1 MSGTPTKYI
10 GKIKIDN
17 GNPILIGSTMYGI
30 CTTSA
35 GTAAKVVGTAANN
48 SGKFINNNFDA
59 DLQGITIHIKFTQGN
74 TVTTGMTLLLGE
86 QTTAHA
92 VVGKCVCDAGTIIS
106 FTYDEN
112 QRWVVNDNVD
122 TNTEYVFKTAYNAST
137 NKALTEAD
145 IGAAGVKGVISDI
158 GANTSSTDLPTAAA
172 VVSYVTAQ
180 TGGLQ
185 GLTGAMHFRGT
196 ATVAI
201 ADGDDSTHDPTI
213 NGYTFNGNGD
223 NAGDVVLYNGKEFV
237 WTGTTWEELGDEGS
251 WALDNAVIHNTLL
264 TTAGDMIYASS
275 ANTPARLA
283 GNSTGT
289 KKFLSMTS
297 SAPSWVTL
305 AASDVGL
312 SNVTNHAQVTS
323 LQWVAAD
330 KKITY
335 KVSEGSATDLLAF
348 VQGSNVTL
356 TAATGQ
362 LTIAASD
369 SKVTQSLL
377 SSSISDTYPVLIS
390 YYKTGVSTTTEQGTN
405 RIDSIYIQ
413 PSTGTLYATKFSGDG
428 SALTNLGSTAVL
440 TALGYASNTTAAT
453 FLHKSGAWKT
463 ISVGVTSD
471 NSGSVLT
478 DVTLTSGT
486 LPTFT
491 EGTLANAEVDSG
503 VLILTSA
510 TSSTFTQGT
519 HPAID
524 TKSKANLSIS
534 MT

>member
-1 MSGTPTKYI
+1 MGTPTKYI
-10 GKIKIDN
+10 GKLQIDN
-17 GNPILIGSTMYGI
+17 GSPILIGSTMYGI
-30 CTTSA
+30 CTTA
-35 GTAAKVVGTAANN
+35 ANTAAKVIGTAANN

-74 TVTTGMTLLLGE
+74 TVTSGMTLLIGE

-92 VVGKCVCDAGTIIS
+92 VVGRCVCDAGTIIS

-112 QRWVVNDNVD
+112 QQWVVNDNVD

-145 IGAAGVKGVISDI
+145 IGNAAVKGVVTDI
-158 GANTSSTDLPTAAA
+158 GANTGSNDLPTAAA
-172 VVSYVTAQ
+172 VVSYVVAQ

-213 NGYTFNGNGD
+213 SGYTFNGNGD

-251 WALDNAVIHNTLL
+251 WALDNAVIHNSLL
-264 TTAGDMIYASS
+264 VAAGDMIYATGAGVPGCLS
-275 ANTPARLA
+275 

-289 KKFLSMTS
+289 KKFLSMTN
-297 SAPSWVTL
+297 SAPSWVSL
-305 AASDVGL
+305 VAADVGL

-323 LQWVAAD
+323 LQWAYED
-330 KKITY
+330 KKLTY
-335 KVSEGSATDLLAF
+335 KVSEGSAIDLLTFA
-348 VQGSNVTL
+348 QGSNITL
-356 TAATGQ
+356 TGAAGT

-369 SKVTQSLL
+369 SKVTQNILTTAATDNYPLL
-377 SSSISDTYPVLIS
+377 VS
-390 YYKTGVSTTTEQGTN
+390 YYKTNEATTTAQTVN
-405 RIDSIYIQ
+405 RIAAIYVQ
-413 PSTGTLYATKFSGDG
+413 PSTGTLFATKFSGDG
-428 SALTNLGSTAVL
+428 SALTNLSATAVL
-440 TALGYASNTTAAT
+440 NALDYLASANTTT
-453 FLHKSGAWKT
+453 FLHKSGVWKT
-463 ISVGVTSD
+463 LDIDVTAD
-471 NSGSVLT
+471 NSGDVLT

-486 LPTFT
+486 LPSFT
-491 EGTLANAEVDSG
+491 EGTLATAEVDSG
-503 VLILTSA
+503 VLIITSA
-510 TSSTFTQGT
+510 TASTFSAGT

-524 TKSKANLSIS
+524 TKSKANLEIS